1 MPWARSRRRLG
12 GKEMMN
18 KFQELA
24 DAEVEWRRGY
34 RRGNLAKM
42 PTGFMPT
49 VKINGLVVR

>member
-1 MPWARSRRRLG
+1 
-12 GKEMMN
+12 MMN